1 MTMESHPALLIADV
15 MPRYSL
21 RQVDRVAVAAEPS
34 HAYAVARNVDMY
46 RIPFVRWLFQLRT
59 LPERIAA
66 WVRGK
71 PYNPNL
77 SSRIED
83 IARAGSGF
91 LVLREEPG
99 REVVIGSVGK
109 FWQLAIEFAPVTP
122 DTFTAFERPGYGK
135 LAWCI
140 RVDPRVGGGS
150 WLTVELRVGAT
161 DAASLARFKR
171 YWWLIGRFSHAIRH
185 GVMRMLVKELGAAP
199 ADATRLLPGDA
210 LLPRSL
216 FQRTHATTIDAPV
229 EHVWPWLVQMG
240 ARRAGWYSF
249 DLLDNG
255 RVPSADYIIPELQS
269 LSVGDIIPALP
280 KSPDGFAVLSLDAP
294 RSLVL
299 GDPSLLPGGR
309 RPKAAPPWKT
319 TWAFVLEPIGGVAT
333 RLTVRVRA
341 EYAPSL
347 KMAVV
352 LPVMRLAHEVM
363 ERRQLH
369 NLRRRAQAMEAP

>member
-1 MTMESHPALLIADV
+1 MGTNAASLIADV

-21 RQVDRVAVAAEPS
+21 RQVDRVAVAAEPA

-46 RIPFVRWLFQLRT
+46 RLPFVRRLFQLRI
-59 LPERIAA
+59 LPEQVAA
-66 WVRGK
+66 RVRGR
-71 PYNPNL
+71 PYEPNL

-99 REVVIGSVGK
+99 REVVVGSIGK
-109 FWQLAIEFAPVTP
+109 FWQPRIEFAHVAP
-122 DTFTAFERPGYGK
+122 DEFPAFAPPGYGK

-185 GVMRMLVKELGAAP
+185 GVLRMLVAELGAAP
-199 ADATRLLPGDA
+199 ADESCPLPGDEM
-210 LLPRSL
+210 LPHSR
-216 FQRTHATTIDAPV
+216 FQKTHATTIEAPV

-255 RVPSADYIIPELQS
+255 GVPSADHIIPELQS

-294 RSLVL
+294 KSLII
-299 GDPSLLPGGR
+299 GDPSLLPGGT

-319 TWAFVLEPIGGVAT
+319 TWAFVLEPIGSDAT

-341 EYAPSL
+341 EYAPDL
-347 KMAVV
+347 KMAIV
-352 LPVMRLAHEVM
+352 LPVMSLAHEVM

-369 NLRRRAQAMEAP
+369 NLRCRAEALQAT